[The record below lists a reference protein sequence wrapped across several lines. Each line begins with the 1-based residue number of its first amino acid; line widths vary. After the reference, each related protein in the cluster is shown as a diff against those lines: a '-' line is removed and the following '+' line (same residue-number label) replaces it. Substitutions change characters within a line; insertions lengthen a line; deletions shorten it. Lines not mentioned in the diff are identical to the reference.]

1 MPMETNSATNY
12 GLGWESLNSHG
23 YTIGKVPSQSCQ
35 CHHKNETVQ
44 NYVLDCLLC
53 YLFSE
58 VNQSVPNIYTM
69 SKTNKLQLLLFGFP
83 DNDHYE
89 INKIVLKA
97 VQKSLKTKLF
107 LIRQ

>member
-1 MPMETNSATNY
+1 MNAS
-12 GLGWESLNSHG
+12 
-23 YTIGKVPSQSCQ
+23 
-35 CHHKNETVQ
+35 
-44 NYVLDCLLC
+44 C

-58 VNQSVPNIYTM
+58 VNQSIPNFYTM

-89 INKIVLKA
+89 INKIVAKA
-97 VQKSLKTKLF
+97 VQKFGLKTKLF